1 MSNKILIA
9 IITSTALATMLGS
22 VFQLLADLVKSRI
35 DSGKTNDV
43 RDYED
48 RKERERKKE
57 ESYLMAIK
65 YCIKAESLIRY
76 HNIYRKDNPEKL
88 SQDIQEINDIGNK
101 MSYTLRLYA
110 PEEISKSFRE
120 LFKEAS
126 LIVNNKL
133 SIKNEVIENYE
144 HKIDELVKMMKKE
157 LKYD

>member
-35 DSGKTNDV
+35 DFGKTNDV

-48 RKERERKKE
+48 RKERQRKKE

-65 YCIKAESLIRY
+65 YCIKAK
-76 HNIYRKDNPEKL
+76 NIMQFHKRFAMENPKKL
-88 SQDIQEINDIGNK
+88 SSEIENINKIGDQ

-110 PEEISKSFRE
+110 PEEISKCFQE
-120 LFKEAS
+120 LIGEANF
-126 LIVNNKL
+126 IVNNKL
-133 SIKNEVIENYE
+133 PIQVDVIKKYE
-144 HKIDELVKMMKKE
+144 HKFDELVKMMKKE

>member
-1 MSNKILIA
+1 MSNKIIIA

-22 VFQLLADLVKSRI
+22 VFQLLADWVKSRI
-35 DSGKTNDV
+35 DFGKTNDV

-65 YCIKAESLIRY
+65 YCIKTKNIISFRDRY
-76 HNIYRKDNPEKL
+76 ERENPKKL
-88 SQDIQEINDIGNK
+88 SQEITDINKIGDQ

-110 PEEISKSFRE
+110 PEEISKCFQE
-120 LFKEAS
+120 LIGE
-126 LIVNNKL
+126 VNYIINKNL
-133 SIKNEVIENYE
+133 PIKDDVIKKYE
-144 HKIDELVKMMKKE
+144 HKFDELVKMMKKE